1 MLFAL
6 WYSYWVMF
14 AGRAGALIPPGLALI
29 TRSAYLNRSFVR
41 WTFLLLTAAIFLWVS
56 LISDVSWGRASLL
69 AFQVLAFLALTR
81 HLLSGLSE
89 VRLHWVPLYPALI
102 QYMAS
107 RYVRIIKERFEDIYY
122 TARVKLSAGHQ
133 SRWKILIAAVVSAIA
148 EFAIVKNQLFTIISA
163 RGALTHP
170 KQWRQMNTRNAYYLT
185 GDIVLLV
192 LIIILA
198 SFGPDFL
205 PTTPKTIKDITSKLP
220 NIAG

>member
-1 MLFAL
+1 
-6 WYSYWVMF
+6 
-14 AGRAGALIPPGLALI
+14 
-29 TRSAYLNRSFVR
+29 
-41 WTFLLLTAAIFLWVS
+41 
-56 LISDVSWGRASLL
+56 
-69 AFQVLAFLALTR
+69 
-81 HLLSGLSE
+81 
-89 VRLHWVPLYPALI
+89 
-102 QYMAS
+102 MAS